1 MMPRSLTYSPLSR
14 LVRELHAVHAEAER
28 LGVSVDEVHERRAT
42 ADEARSVEGERM
54 TRRTFVRRAALAGAG
69 VATAGVWLPR
79 SAFAATAPRIVVV
92 GAGLAGLRTAHKLAN
107 RAHPLAA
114 TVYEADTTHIGG
126 RCWSL
131 RGFFDNG
138 LVAEHGGAFINHD
151 QQAIRG
157 LASSLGLQL
166 EVVNGGDLPK
176 LDEIYWFDGKP
187 YTYAEANAD
196 WGAIGFP
203 AFRAALKQAPFPQL
217 YNSFTDGGRQL
228 DNTTIPDWLD
238 QVGIGSSSRFGRLML
253 ANAVSEYGGDP
264 ADQSAL
270 NLVYLTAFN
279 PRSSLDPLPGY
290 DEKFHIV
297 GGNDQLVTGM
307 LGELPAGTV
316 KQGYE
321 LIAVKVRNDG
331 SYTLSFQHGNNTVDV
346 GADHVVLALP
356 FTALRRVD
364 LSKSGLSPLKKRA
377 IDELGMGQSAKIHVQ
392 VERKTWP
399 PLGYAGATYTDW
411 FGFCV
416 AWDDS
421 VPLGP
426 DGRPAVLVGYPGG
439 TTAKNVLTGAA
450 HGPAP
455 ARDVRWF
462 LDQIEPIFSGTKAA
476 ASSGLA
482 YEDHWSRDPWHFGAY
497 SFWRV
502 GQYTTFAGYEGVQE
516 GNVHFAGEHTEPES
530 QGFLEGAVLS
540 GERAAQEIARQ
551 L

>member
-1 MMPRSLTYSPLSR
+1 M
-14 LVRELHAVHAEAER
+14 RELYAAHGEAER
-28 LGVSVDEVHERRAT
+28 RAMPVDEVLGEVALRSAAAERRRALER
-42 ADEARSVEGERM
+42 EAGRM
-54 TRRTFVRRAALAGAG
+54 TRGTFVRKAALAGAG
-69 VATAGVWLPR
+69 LSAARAWR
-79 SAFAATAPRIVVV
+79 SDRGLAATRPRVVVV
-92 GAGLAGLRTAHKLAN
+92 GAGLAGMRAAHKLAT
-107 RAHPLAA
+107 RPIPIPC
-114 TVYEADTTHIGG
+114 TVYEADTTHLGG

-131 RGFFDNG
+131 RGYFDNG

-151 QQAIRG
+151 QHAIRS
-157 LASSLGLQL
+157 LATSLHLDL
-166 EVVNGGDLPK
+166 EVANGGDLPK

-187 YTYAEANAD
+187 YTYAEANDD

-203 AFRAALKQAPFPQL
+203 TFSTALKSAPFPQL
-217 YNSFTDGGRQL
+217 YNTFTPAGKQL
-228 DNTTIPDWLD
+228 DSTSVPDWLD
-238 QVGIGSSSRFGRLML
+238 QVGIGASSRFGRLML
-253 ANAVSEYGGDP
+253 ANVVSEYGGDP
-264 ADQSAL
+264 DDQPAL
-270 NLVYLTAFN
+270 NLIYLTGFN

-297 GGNDQLVTGM
+297 GGNDQLVSAM
-307 LGELPAGTV
+307 LEQLPSGTV

-321 LIAVKVRNDG
+321 LVAVKDNGDAT
-331 SYTLSFQHGNNTVDV
+331 YTLTFQTGNKTVQV

-356 FTALRRVD
+356 FTALSRVD
-364 LSKSGLSPLKKRA
+364 LSKSDLSSLKLQA
-377 IDELGMGQSAKIHVQ
+377 ISRLGMGQSAKIHVQ

-426 DGRPAVLVGYPGG
+426 DGAPAILLGYPGG
-439 TTAKNVLTGAA
+439 STGKNVLTGVA

-455 ARDVRWF
+455 DRDVRWF
-462 LDQIEPIFSGTKAA
+462 LDQIEPIFPGTKGA

-482 YEDHWSRDPWHFGAY
+482 WEDHWARDPWHLGAY

-516 GNVHFAGEHTEPES
+516 GNIHFAGEHTEPEQ
-530 QGFLEGAVLS
+530 QGFMEGAVLS
-540 GERAAQEIARQ
+540 GERVATEIARQ

>member
-1 MMPRSLTYSPLSR
+1 MTPRSLTYSPLTR
-14 LVRELHAVHAEAER
+14 LMRELFAVHSEAER
-28 LGVSVDEVHERRAT
+28 LGISVDDVHERRA
-42 ADEARSVEGERM
+42 ERM
-54 TRRTFVRRAALAGAG
+54 TRGTFVRRAAVAGAG
-69 VATAGVWLPR
+69 VATAGAWVPR
-79 SAFAATAPRIVVV
+79 AGTAATTPRIVVV
-92 GAGLAGLRTAHKLAN
+92 GAGLAGLRAAHKLAN
-107 RAHPLAA
+107 GAHSLPA
-114 TVYEADTTHIGG
+114 TVYEADTTHVGG

-131 RGFFDNG
+131 RGYFDKG

-151 QQAIRG
+151 QQAMRG
-157 LASSLGLQL
+157 LASSLGLEL

-217 YNSFTDGGRQL
+217 YNSFTAGGRQL
-228 DNTTIPDWLD
+228 DNTTIPEWLD

-264 ADQSAL
+264 GDQPAL
-270 NLVYLTAFN
+270 NLVYLTGFN

-297 GGNDQLVTGM
+297 GGNDRLVSGM
-307 LGELPAGTV
+307 LAELPAGTV

-321 LIAVKVRNDG
+321 LVAVRARDDG
-331 SYTLSFQHGNNTVDV
+331 TYTLSFQQGNKTVDI
-346 GADHVVLALP
+346 GADHVVLSLP

-364 LSKSGLSPLKKRA
+364 LSKSGLSQLKLTA
-377 IDELGMGQSAKIHVQ
+377 INGLGMGQSAKIHVQ
-392 VERKTWP
+392 LERKTWS

-426 DGRPAVLVGYPGG
+426 AGRPAILVGYPGG
-439 TTAKNVLTGAA
+439 ATGQSVLTGAA

-455 ARDVRWF
+455 TRDVRWF
-462 LDQIEPIFSGTKAA
+462 LDQIEPIFPGTTAA
-476 ASSGLA
+476 ASSALA
-482 YEDHWSRDPWHFGAY
+482 YEDHWSRDPWHLGAY

-516 GNVHFAGEHTEPES
+516 GNIHFAGEHTEPEN

-540 GERAAQEIARQ
+540 GERVASEIARAV
-551 L
+551 